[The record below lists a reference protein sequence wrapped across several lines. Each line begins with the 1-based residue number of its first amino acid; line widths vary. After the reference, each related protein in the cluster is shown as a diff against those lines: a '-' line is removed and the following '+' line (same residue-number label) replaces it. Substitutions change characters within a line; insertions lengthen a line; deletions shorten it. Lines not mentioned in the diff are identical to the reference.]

1 MEVRVAA
8 VVIMAAP
15 TVQVEEVIAVL
26 AGEGG
31 DGSPRGLQ
39 TSACPSSL
47 QKPFLIFTEATALG
61 ICLLSL
67 PNTQYASGA
76 NSWLLIDLAFH

>member
-1 MEVRVAA
+1 MEVGVAA

-47 QKPFLIFTEATALG
+47 QKPFHIFTEAAALG
-61 ICLLSL
+61 ICLLC
-67 PNTQYASGA
+67 NTQYASGA
-76 NSWLLIDLAFH
+76 NNRLLIDLAFH